1 MHYSG
6 QRWLSYSLRTL
17 AKKTTEAAKHK
28 YLGRPSNKLTLGVVG
43 LANVGKSTFF
53 QAITRSTLGNPANY
67 PFATIEP
74 EESQVVVESAKL
86 DHLSQLYQSQK
97 QVPTSLTIFD
107 IAGLTRNA
115 SSGAGLGNKF
125 LSDIRQVDGL
135 FQVVRGFRDEEII
148 HIENN
153 VDPVRDLV
161 IVTDELILKD
171 LEFVESGI
179 ENTERKLK
187 KPHSDKAALTLE
199 IQTLQKILDFLYD
212 GKKIVAFEWTDE
224 EIEIINSYNFLTAK
238 PSVVLLNVNEADY
251 VSGANE
257 FAGAV
262 TEWISENCPNDKLVL
277 FSAQH
282 ETQLNEAREA
292 GKTAPSAKSCMPAI
306 VDAMREALHL
316 ISFYTCGPKEAR
328 QWSVREGLFAPE
340 AAGVIHTDLQKTFV
354 SAQVYKY
361 VDLEKETLPL
371 NEAAL
376 KSKGKQY
383 RGGKTYVVEDG
394 DVLLIKAAGGHSR

>member
-1 MHYSG
+1 MDI
-6 QRWLSYSLRTL
+6 
-17 AKKTTEAAKHK
+17 AKPK

-86 DHLSQLYQSQK
+86 AHLAQLYQSQK
-97 QVPTSLTIFD
+97 LVPTSLTVFD

-153 VDPVRDLV
+153 VDPVKDLV

-171 LEFVESGI
+171 LEFVETGI
-179 ENTERKLK
+179 EIVERKLK
-187 KPHSDKAALTLE
+187 KPHSDRAGLALEL
-199 IQTLQKILDFLYD
+199 QTLNKILDYLYE

-224 EIEIINSYNFLTAK
+224 EIEVINSYNFLTAK
-238 PSVVLLNVNEADY
+238 PSVILLNVSVEDY
-251 VSGANE
+251 VSGTNE

-262 TEWISENCPNDKLVL
+262 TEWIGENCPSDKLVL
-277 FSAQH
+277 FSAVY

-292 GKTAPSAKSCMPAI
+292 GEPPLPTRSCMPAV
-306 VDAMREALHL
+306 VDAMRDALHL
-316 ISFYTCGPKEAR
+316 ILFYTCGPKEAR
-328 QWSVREGLFAPE
+328 QWLVREGLFAPE

-354 SAQVYKY
+354 AAQVYKY
-361 VDLEKETLPL
+361 ADLEGEVLPL

-376 KSKGKQY
+376 KSKGKQH

-394 DVLLIKAAGGHSR
+394 DVLLIKAAGGHAR